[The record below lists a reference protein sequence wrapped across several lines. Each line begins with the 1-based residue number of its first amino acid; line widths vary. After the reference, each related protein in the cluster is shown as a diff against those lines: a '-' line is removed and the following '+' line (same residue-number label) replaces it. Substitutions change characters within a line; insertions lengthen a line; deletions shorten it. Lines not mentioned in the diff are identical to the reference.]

1 MPPPKNEEN
10 PTQKKKGT
18 APDPCGSSST
28 NPFRPRADLAIYI
41 YIYMHDFR
49 VGRVFGLEV
58 WFGRCGVDRG
68 KLGLHERLF
77 TAAQLL

>member
-1 MPPPKNEEN
+1 MKK
-10 PTQKKKGT
+10 TQHKKRKEQHQT
-18 APDPCGSSST
+18 
-28 NPFRPRADLAIYI
+28 LAEAVQLTRSVLVRTWP